1 MLYICYLHVW
11 TRIPY
16 LIHSRHCLPN
26 TDSNNSPFATMPT
39 SSFYFLTLIATTASA
54 YASPVAN
61 VAARQENTPFTTL
74 IAAPTPQQTEPAD
87 CNPLTGR
94 VTSCTTEDF
103 TQAKW
108 RTFDIDTY
116 LETYIDVFGLTPQFP
131 KTFVQNQ
138 LDANLGA
145 VEFDCRSIDS
155 QSCSQ
160 PTSTLAFG
168 GDRGCAFRFLD
179 DLGVCGSYIAP
190 EAAFIAENY
199 VRLFQGARTSRDAI
213 NDAAAAIKASTFIND
228 VVDSLAEERGSIGA
242 AILESIAGIALGF
255 LPFAEAISAAGQLAS
270 GLDSILGESGE
281 AGISL
286 PDSTAII
293 TTVVSNEQIE
303 DEKERLKDQISRQL
317 DEIARAYS
325 SRMDN
330 VLFAVFEAEPVNNGV
345 GARDSTAFK
354 MVADGRFMEAVPSR
368 EELARDTEAKLKHWI
383 LTSALRSQNWVLLLD
398 PTQLLD
404 VPGAGVDIGTSCRG
418 NQGVSHTPI
427 STLNNPC

>member
-1 MLYICYLHVW
+1 
-11 TRIPY
+11 
-16 LIHSRHCLPN
+16 
-26 TDSNNSPFATMPT
+26 MPA
-39 SSFYFLTLIATTASA
+39 SSFYILAFITSTASA
-54 YASPVAN
+54 YASPAAH
-61 VAARQENTPFTTL
+61 VAARQENTAFTTL
-74 IAAPTPQQTEPAD
+74 IAAPAATTLTIAATPEPTESAD
-87 CNPLTGR
+87 CNALAGR

-103 TQAKW
+103 TQARW

-116 LETYIDVFGLTPQFP
+116 LETYIEVFGLTAQFP
-131 KTFVQNQ
+131 KTFIQNQ
-138 LDANLGA
+138 LDANLGIA
-145 VEFDCRSIDS
+145 EFDCSSLDS

-168 GDRGCAFRFLD
+168 PDRGCAFRFLD

-199 VRLFQGARTSRDAI
+199 VRIFQGARTSRDAI
-213 NDAAAAIKASTFIND
+213 NDAAGAIKASSFIND

-242 AILESIAGIALGF
+242 ALLESIAGIALGF

-293 TTVVSNEQIE
+293 STVIANEEIE
-303 DEKERLKDQISRQL
+303 DEKDRLKDQISRQL

-325 SRMDN
+325 SRMDD
-330 VLFAVFEAEPVNNGV
+330 VLFVVFEAEPVNPGS

-354 MVADGRFMEAVPSR
+354 MVGDGRFMEAVPSR

-398 PTQLLD
+398 PTELLD
-404 VPGAGVDIGTSCRG
+404 VPAAGVPFGTACRG
-418 NQGVSHTPI
+418 NQGVSPVFTT
-427 STLNNPC
+427 TLGRAY